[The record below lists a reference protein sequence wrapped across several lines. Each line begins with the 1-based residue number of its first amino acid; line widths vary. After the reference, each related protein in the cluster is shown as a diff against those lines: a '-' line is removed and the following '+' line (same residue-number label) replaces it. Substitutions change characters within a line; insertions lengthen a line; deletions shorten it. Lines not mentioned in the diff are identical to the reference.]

1 MTSDIRE
8 DDATG
13 SASSDLDDPGEAEAI
28 TAPRPGQS
36 VPADSEAP
44 RIAGNVLHRATL
56 PPPSS
61 GDHVV
66 AIIAPSGYG
75 KTTLAV
81 QWFHESPPDSTASWL
96 QIDERCRDP
105 AVFLRRLYEA
115 MNIAWHGL
123 PGNFQGAEDHD
134 SAMTALLSEIHHR
147 GNRQLLF
154 VDDVQLLVGSTAMLR
169 FHRLL
174 LGGPRNLALIL
185 TSRDADGIGLA
196 PLAQRGEVRWI
207 TSTQLLL
214 SREEIA
220 ALATHNG
227 IDLAQ
232 PELDAIADTTEGWP
246 ALAQLALYGL
256 NQRGAADRMSV
267 DLAGLPVASYIH
279 DRFLAGLSDEERSL
293 ISILAMLSEV
303 TAGLVGSLA
312 SASGMKALTRFE
324 HMGVIRRQGRAGDEA
339 CFIIH
344 PLIRD
349 EICRRDD
356 DGTEHRRELQARA
369 AAWWWS
375 HEDPDRAI
383 RLALA
388 ARMKPEVRTWLRL
401 YAPVLVDHEGR
412 HETFLELMSA
422 SERLWQQRDPEL
434 ASSAVS
440 SLMFLRRYP
449 EAERM
454 LDESARAR
462 SADGTSQQDPADLQ
476 RSVIAGLRDDYAT
489 AGRFARSWIAR
500 GGGEPYHE
508 GLAWIVIAFSQKC
521 SSEFADVAI
530 SLDKAREVLSH
541 IGSTYGI
548 AWARVIGAVALL
560 KEGRYREVLVETDS
574 AARELSGG
582 EAGVADLV
590 ALLRA
595 TGALVSYER
604 GEFEQCQTALEA
616 AMPHL
621 HRQGIV
627 DAMIAGYVAA
637 ARLHAAHGRLPAALD
652 VLAEGQRVGVE
663 RNFERLRITLIA
675 ERALMLVR
683 HGADREARIAA
694 RAAGLLPELAHSG
707 LQHDKGARL
716 FARLALADGK
726 LAQVPGLLAPA
737 LARARQTGQRYKIAE
752 LLLLDALYHHRLGQ
766 TRAAFAALT
775 ESLEIGLNEG
785 YLRIYLDEGKTLRT
799 LLRALAKQ
807 ASLSPHLAPFVQRL
821 LQGEPAAATAQHEM
835 IEPLSEREL
844 QVLGLLAEG
853 RPNQEIAQQLLLTEG
868 TVKWHLHNLYGKLNV
883 GTRTAALHAAQRA
896 GLLA

>member
-1 MTSDIRE
+1 MTSDMHEE
-8 DDATG
+8 DVAG
-13 SASSDLDDPGEAEAI
+13 SASFGRHDPGEAVA
-28 TAPRPGQS
+28 TPAARPAQA

-44 RIAGNVLHRATL
+44 RIAGNVLHRSML
-56 PPPSS
+56 PLPSAR
-61 GDHVV
+61 DHVV

-81 QWFHESPPDSTASWL
+81 QWFHESMAHGTASWM

-105 AVFLRRLYEA
+105 AVFLRRLNEA

-134 SAMTALLSEIHHR
+134 SAMTALLSEMHR
-147 GNRQLLF
+147 RSKRQLLF
-154 VDDVQLLVGSTAMLR
+154 VDDVHLLAGSTAMLR
-169 FHRLL
+169 FHQLL

-196 PLAQRGEVRWI
+196 SLAQRGEVRWI

-256 NQRGAADRMSV
+256 HQRGAAQRMSV

-279 DRFLAGLSDEERSL
+279 DRFLAGLGDEERSL

-303 TAGLVGSLA
+303 TPGLVASLC
-312 SASGMKALTRFE
+312 SATGMKALTRFE
-324 HMGVIRRQGRAGDEA
+324 HMGLIRRQGRAGGEA

-349 EICRRDD
+349 EIRRRDD
-356 DGTEHRRELQARA
+356 DGTEHRRQLQARA

-388 ARMKPEVRTWLRL
+388 AGMKDELRTWLRT
-401 YAPVLVDHEGR
+401 YAPVLVDREGR
-412 HETFLELMSA
+412 HETFLDLMSA
-422 SERLWQQRDPEL
+422 SERLWEQRDPEL
-434 ASSAVS
+434 ASWAVS

-454 LDESARAR
+454 LDESAPAR
-462 SADGTSQQDPADLQ
+462 NGDGRQDPADLQ
-476 RSVIAGLRDDYAT
+476 RAVIAGLRDDYVT

-500 GGGEPYHE
+500 GGGEPYHR

-530 SLDKAREVLSH
+530 SLRKAREVLLPV
-541 IGSTYGI
+541 GATYGI
-548 AWARVIGAVALL
+548 GWARVIGALALL
-560 KEGRYREVLVETDS
+560 KEGRYREALVETES

-595 TGALVSYER
+595 TGSLVSYER
-604 GEFEQCQTALEA
+604 GELENCQAGLEA

-627 DAMIAGYVAA
+627 DAMISGYVAA

-663 RNFERLRITLIA
+663 RSFERLRITLIA

-694 RAAGLLPELAHSG
+694 RAAGLLPDLAHTG
-707 LQHDKGARL
+707 LQRDKGARL
-716 FARLALADGK
+716 FTRLALAEGK
-726 LAQVPGLLAPA
+726 LEHIPGLLAPA

-752 LLLLDALYHHRLGQ
+752 LLLLDALYHDRLGQ
-766 TRAAFAALT
+766 TPAAFAALT

-785 YLRIYLDEGKTLRT
+785 YLRIYLDEGKTLRK

-807 ASLSPHLAPFVQRL
+807 ASLSPPLAPFVQRL
-821 LQGEPAAATAQHEM
+821 LQGEPAAAAAAQHEM
-835 IEPLSEREL
+835 IEPLSEREM

-853 RPNQEIAQQLLLTEG
+853 RPNLEIAQQLFLTEG